1 MATTTSRVCS
11 AVLLF
16 SGLLALFVA
25 CDKESPGPTGPAS
38 LPAVVARIEVSG
50 NRTLAPGETASFTA
64 TAFYTDGSSRNVT
77 TEARWRSSNFTIFL
91 IEGPGRGKAGAR
103 GDATITVELNS
114 VTSTMQVVVVPVGTY
129 RLSGVVRAS
138 NVAGGLV
145 GGAQVQ
151 VLDGPERLE
160 TQTNPQG
167 QYVLF
172 GVPGTAQI
180 RITRDGY
187 QPFEQTVHLTQH
199 ASVDFALTLSEA
211 LADFS
216 GTYTLRITSPTPC
229 GTSDPGPEF
238 RDRTYTA
245 TITQSAFSLAVR
257 LTGAD
262 MVVSSGRGDGFKGTA
277 EPSGATFNI
286 DDDFYGYF
294 YPEVVERLP
303 NGTHVVVGGIALTKR
318 VAEGLVGTLNGSF
331 TYYAGRPGPARPFAW
346 CLSRDIRFA
355 LLK

>member
-1 MATTTSRVCS
+1 MATSTRVCS
-11 AVLLF
+11 AVLLL
-16 SGLLALFVA
+16 SGMLTLLAA
-25 CDKESPGPTGPAS
+25 CDKESSLQPAPTPLSAG
-38 LPAVVARIEVSG
+38 VARIEING
-50 NRTLAPGETASFTA
+50 PRTLAPGEAATFTA
-64 TAFYTDGSSRNVT
+64 RAFLTDGSSRDVT
-77 TEARWRSSNFTIFL
+77 TEARWRGNNFPILL

-103 GDATITVELNS
+103 GDATITVDLNG

-129 RLSGVVRAS
+129 RLAGVVRAS
-138 NVAGGLV
+138 NIAGVLV
-145 GGAQVQ
+145 SGAQVQ

-187 QPFEQTVHLTQH
+187 HPFEQTVQLTQH
-199 ASVDFALTLSEA
+199 ASVDFAVTLAEPLTDL
-211 LADFS
+211 S
-216 GTYTLRITSPTPC
+216 GTYSLRITLPTPC
-229 GTSDPGPEF
+229 GTSDPGF

-245 TITQSAFSLAVR
+245 TITQSGLSLAVR
-257 LTGAD
+257 LTGAE

-277 EPSGATFNI
+277 EPSGAVFNI

-303 NGTHVVVGGIALTKR
+303 NGTHVVVGGTALTKR
-318 VAEGLVGTLNGSF
+318 VAEGLVGTLNGSVSL
-331 TYYAGRPGPARPFAW
+331 YAGRPGQFRPFGGCW
-346 CLSRDIRFA
+346 SRDIGFA